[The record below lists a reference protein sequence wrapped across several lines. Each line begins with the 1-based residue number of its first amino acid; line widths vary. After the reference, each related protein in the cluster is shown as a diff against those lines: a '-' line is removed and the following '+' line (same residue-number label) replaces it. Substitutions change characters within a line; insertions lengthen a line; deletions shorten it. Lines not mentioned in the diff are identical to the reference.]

1 MSFPLTPLQLQ
12 CLPIVRG
19 LVADKPWLPV
29 SYVFAHVRIESG
41 WEPAVKGGDY
51 ATTGSVGLMQVTA
64 RTAADRGF
72 GGQDQTD
79 PAVSLAAGIAQL
91 AWGRAFLLRKW
102 GYDSVK
108 YHPVGVG
115 YNEGYEAVIEG
126 RRDEPYWLK
135 WAAAQQSCAFIDM
148 DV

>member
-41 WEPAVKGGDY
+41 WEPAVVSTDGF
-51 ATTGSVGLMQVTA
+51 GSIGLMQVLPA
-64 RTAADRGF
+64 VAADRGF
-72 GGQDQTD
+72 IGQSQADSS
-79 PAVSLAAGIAQL
+79 VSLATGIAQL

-102 GYDSVK
+102 GFHSVK
-108 YHPVGVG
+108 YHPVCEG
-115 YNEGYEAVIEG
+115 YNEGYEGVIEG
-126 RRDEPYWLK
+126 RQDSRYWIK
-135 WAAAQQSCAFIDM
+135 WTAAQQSYAFIDM